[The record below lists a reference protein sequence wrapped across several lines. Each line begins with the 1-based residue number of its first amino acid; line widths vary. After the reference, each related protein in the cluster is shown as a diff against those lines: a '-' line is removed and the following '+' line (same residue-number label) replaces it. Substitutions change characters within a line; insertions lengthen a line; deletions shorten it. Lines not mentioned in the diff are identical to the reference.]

1 VVLRYTQIGLE
12 RDIVVEILQK
22 CLRLTSIFDLKS
34 AFCRDAIKGWIY
46 IESKSVA
53 TIYNILD
60 GVHGPMRHRGNYEI
74 RLVDIHDQHLLLN
87 MDVAGSA
94 PPIKVNSWVRI
105 KRGTYREDLGLVKF
119 VTQPTLICDT
129 YVVPRIPMTLDR
141 KRKRGHRTPQL
152 LFDPHAIQE
161 IYGPD
166 AADKRNRVYVFQGE
180 VYEDGLLCREI
191 HMTDL
196 SIEGINA
203 TPEELEPFRQSSKI
217 WNEAEAMISPI
228 KVGDWVRVISG
239 TFVGM
244 VGEITEVLSMTVRI
258 AGKRTVGDAMAI
270 RPTWGEAQKD
280 TREVLTRDV
289 RKAFEVGDLVQI
301 IRGLDRGLEGF
312 LVRLEA
318 DSAVIYVLPSK
329 QDNFLKNGREVRPSI
344 YHLFLDEAYNFPQI
358 RIKVADVEWKSN
370 SSSFFHATPV
380 ASDIPSGRSRYDPA
394 HPEGLPYVPPD
405 PSLELSKRTAERYK
419 HMEVRILKGDAK
431 RHFGVIKGTHK
442 SPEGE
447 ELIDVLTSTRVT
459 NSVGIYHIKDLQERL

>member
-1 VVLRYTQIGLE
+1 
-12 RDIVVEILQK
+12 
-22 CLRLTSIFDLKS
+22 
-34 AFCRDAIKGWIY
+34 
-46 IESKSVA
+46 
-53 TIYNILD
+53 
-60 GVHGPMRHRGNYEI
+60 
-74 RLVDIHDQHLLLN
+74 
-87 MDVAGSA
+87 MDVVGSA

-228 KVGDWVRVISG
+228 KVGDWVRVVSG

-244 VGEITEVLSMTVRI
+244 VGEITEVLNMTVRI
-258 AGKRTVGDAMAI
+258 AVKKTIGNWENIESVLSNDAMAI
-270 RPTWGEAQKD
+270 QPTWEEAQKD
-280 TREVLTRDV
+280 TREILTRDV
-289 RKAFEVGDLVQI
+289 RKAFKVGDLVQI
-301 IRGLDRGLEGF
+301 VRGRDRGLDGF

-318 DSAVIYVLPSK
+318 DSAVIYVLPTRQGNS
-329 QDNFLKNGREVRPSI
+329 LKDGREVRPFI
-344 YHLFLDEAYNFPQI
+344 HHPCFNEAN
-358 RIKVADVEWKSN
+358 D
-370 SSSFFHATPV
+370 
-380 ASDIPSGRSRYDPA
+380 
-394 HPEGLPYVPPD
+394 LP
-405 PSLELSKRTAERYK
+405 
-419 HMEVRILKGDAK
+419 
-431 RHFGVIKGTHK
+431 
-442 SPEGE
+442 
-447 ELIDVLTSTRVT
+447 
-459 NSVGIYHIKDLQERL
+459 